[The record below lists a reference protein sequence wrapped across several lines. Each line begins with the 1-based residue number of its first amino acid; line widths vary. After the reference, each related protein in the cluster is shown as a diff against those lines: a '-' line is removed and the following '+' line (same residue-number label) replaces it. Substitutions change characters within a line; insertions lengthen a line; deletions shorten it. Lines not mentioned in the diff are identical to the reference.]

1 MYYDIND
8 VNDIIGNDAP
18 IEESIDVL
26 QSPFI
31 SINNTVNVLTTR
43 ATALEQVV
51 GNTNDENNNSLLSR
65 THNLETIVGTSL
77 DTNKGTL
84 A

>member
-18 IEESIDVL
+18 IEESVNVL

-31 SINNTVNVLTTR
+31 SLNNTVNVLTTR
-43 ATALEQVV
+43 T
-51 GNTNDENNNSLLSR
+51 T
-65 THNLETIVGTSL
+65 NLE
-77 DTNKGTL
+77 
-84 A
+84 